1 MESQPNPTT
10 LGEWARSVDPWVW
23 PITAAIVVGGI
34 LLFSS
39 GASLFWLALHPA
51 ERATVIW
58 IPPANTQSTI
68 PELPVAARQ
77 TVAPGNP
84 SNAHAN

>member
-58 IPPANTQSTI
+58 MPPANTQLN
-68 PELPVAARQ
+68 LPRSARCSI
-77 TVAPGNP
+77 AESSEIP
-84 SNAHAN
+84 SNAHTN

>member
-1 MESQPNPTT
+1 MESQPNSTT

-39 GASLFWLALHPA
+39 GAGLFWLALHPA

-58 IPPANTQSTI
+58 MPPAATQPTFADQPDAI
-68 PELPVAARQ
+68 RENVALENQ
-77 TVAPGNP
+77 
-84 SNAHAN
+84 SDAHAN

>member
-23 PITAAIVVGGI
+23 PITAAIVGGGI

-39 GASLFWLALHPA
+39 GASLFWLALHPV

-58 IPPANTQSTI
+58 IPPASTQITLSD
-68 PELPVAARQ
+68 LPTAARK
-77 TVAPGNP
+77 TVASRTP